1 MDRSGDIDVKKRLT
15 RKTISPNDLEISRKN
30 HPVGRIDEALIKGA
44 RSGWPLRLDKNL
56 VTECLARSPKRFGG
70 NVGVNNSRQA

>member
-1 MDRSGDIDVKKRLT
+1 
-15 RKTISPNDLEISRKN
+15 
-30 HPVGRIDEALIKGA
+30 
-44 RSGWPLRLDKNL
+44 